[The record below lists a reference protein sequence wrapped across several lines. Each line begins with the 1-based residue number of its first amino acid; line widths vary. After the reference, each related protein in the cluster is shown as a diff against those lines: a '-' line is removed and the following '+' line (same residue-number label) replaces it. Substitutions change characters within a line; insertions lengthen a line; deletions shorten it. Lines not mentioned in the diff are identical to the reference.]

1 MNIFLVPGILKNIR
15 RSVID
20 GVNLPEIKAEDLAL
34 LERLKEKYGATP
46 IRLWGVK
53 ESLRGIWKH
62 AREGD
67 YMLFYNNKKFVR
79 IGRVVLTYPFSME
92 EPDQMRIG
100 NELAESVWGKDVD
113 GKTWP
118 FLFFLADVKEIDVD
132 LNKFNKMTGYKTIG
146 VAGFMKVS
154 DAKLK
159 ELEQRYDGLKNFV
172 TQLIE
177 VTPPPS
183 PPPPLSKHEELVTMI
198 QELGE
203 LIGYK
208 PEKKWRREGYEFDVV
223 WFKPPREGPKCVFEV
238 HLKGNLAQALST
250 LKHAWDRWESQ
261 IFLVSSK
268 ESLDEAKDKFLGG
281 TFHEIKDVITLV
293 NISEVEDFCR
303 FKGKFEWLERKFG
316 LTVGVVFK

>member
-15 RSVID
+15 RSIVE
-20 GVNLPEIKAEDLAL
+20 GVKLPEVMVEDVAL
-34 LERLKEKYGATP
+34 LKLLREKYKITP

-53 ESLRGIWKH
+53 ESLLGIWKQ

-67 YMLFYNNKKFVR
+67 YMLFYNNKKFVQ
-79 IGRVVLTYPFSME
+79 IGKVIFTYPFSME
-92 EPDQMRIG
+92 EPNQVQIG
-100 NELAESVWGKDVD
+100 NEFAESVWGKDTD

-118 FLFFLADVKEIDVD
+118 FLFFLSDVKEIDVD
-132 LNKFNKMTGYKTIG
+132 LYKFNKMTGYGIKG
-146 VAGFMKVS
+146 VPGFMKVR

-159 ELEQRYDGLKNFV
+159 ELEQQYSGLENFMK
-172 TQLIE
+172 QLIE
-177 VTPPPS
+177 IIPPPL
-183 PPPPLSKHEELVTMI
+183 PPPPPSKHEELVTMI
-198 QELGE
+198 HELGE

-281 TFHEIKDVITLV
+281 TFHEIRDVITFV
-293 NISEVEDFCR
+293 NINEVEDFCK

-316 LTVGVVFK
+316 LTVK